1 MADVRAFDRNTQE
14 IVDFLDVSGLGI
26 DFFRNPIDYTELEL
40 AELVEFLET
49 LTDPCVVD
57 RACLA
62 PWVADPVL
70 HDVDG
75 HLLVAIDGNGEL
87 L

>member
-1 MADVRAFDRNTQE
+1 MVSAATRPRAVTFPRSKSQSRSSESSSFSART
-14 IVDFLDVSGLGI
+14 S
-26 DFFRNPIDYTELEL
+26 LEL

-57 RACLA
+57 RAYLA